1 MTDSANV
8 ENRIRLMP
16 FTSRQL
22 SFVSAAAGY
31 ALLASLLCA
40 FLVIRSASTSFIQEP
55 LTGERNPDRPS
66 MEAHRAGEQ
75 AALSE
80 LDWTVFESSS
90 PTREATE
97 GALAGRFRLAGTFLE
112 YGSDVENRRKAI
124 LDDLRTGVQ
133 SIVAEGADIDDVTV
147 IRILTDRV
155 VMRTGGR
162 EETLWLTFTD
172 GAASKGNDAGD
183 GVAESLSDID
193 ESYNRFGGK
202 RVGER
207 RWVFKREAL
216 MGYYRELMDNP
227 ERLVKVF
234 DSLHPV
240 YTDNNSISGYHLQI
254 EGEPEFFDAAGFM
267 EGDVVRAVNSVDM
280 TNRRRA
286 EFFIRQ
292 FAEGKSSAFVI
303 ELERGGNRQKFIYQV
318 R

>member
-1 MTDSANV
+1 MA
-8 ENRIRLMP
+8 
-16 FTSRQL
+16 FTNRQL
-22 SFVSAAAGY
+22 SLVSATAGY

-40 FLVIRSASTSFIQEP
+40 FLVVRSDPTSSVQDTANDNEIP
-55 LTGERNPDRPS
+55 SKSS
-66 MEAHRAGEQ
+66 MEERG
-75 AALSE
+75 ALSQ
-80 LDWTVFESSS
+80 LNWAVFESKNAA
-90 PTREATE
+90 RESVAGT
-97 GALAGRFRLAGTFLE
+97 LAGRFRLAGTFLE
-112 YGSDVENRRKAI
+112 YGSDVKNRRKAI

-133 SIVAEGADIDDVTV
+133 SIVAEGSDIDDVRV
-147 IRILTDRV
+147 VRILTDRV
-155 VMRTGGR
+155 IMRIGAR

-172 GAASKGNDAGD
+172 GAKSDDDGDAEPFLE
-183 GVAESLSDID
+183 VD
-193 ESYNRFGGK
+193 ESYDRFGGK

-207 RWVFKREAL
+207 RWVFKRETL
-216 MGYYRELMDNP
+216 MRYYRELMDNP

-240 YTDNNSISGYHLQI
+240 YTENNSISGYHLQI

-303 ELERGGNRQKFIYQV
+303 ELERGGNRQKMVYQV